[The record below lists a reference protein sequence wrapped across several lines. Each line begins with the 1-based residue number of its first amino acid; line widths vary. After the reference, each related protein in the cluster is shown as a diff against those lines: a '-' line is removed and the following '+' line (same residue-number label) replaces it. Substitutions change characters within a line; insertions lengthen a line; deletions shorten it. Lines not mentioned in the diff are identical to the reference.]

1 MVWRTEEAGMG
12 VFIAFVVVVAVIL
25 LVNKI
30 GDWIDIKTG
39 WVVGFIIAGLVSIY
53 LMTGL
58 RDTYKD
64 SIQPR
69 PAPICKQMRTC

>member
-1 MVWRTEEAGMG
+1 MVRRTEEAGMG
-12 VFIAFVVVVAVIL
+12 ALIAFVIVVVVIL
-25 LVNKI
+25 VVNKI
-30 GDWIDIKTG
+30 GDWIDLKTG
-39 WVVGFIIAGLVSIY
+39 WVLGFIIAGLVSIY

-58 RDTYKD
+58 RDSYKD